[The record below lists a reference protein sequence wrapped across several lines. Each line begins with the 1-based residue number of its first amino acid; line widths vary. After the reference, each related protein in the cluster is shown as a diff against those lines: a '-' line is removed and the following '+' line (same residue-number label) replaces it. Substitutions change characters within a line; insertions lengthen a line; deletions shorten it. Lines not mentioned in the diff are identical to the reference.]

1 MYRSKLLL
9 DQDLAARSANLA
21 RAYQDIGFDQRA
33 LLEGWRS
40 VNANPADFSAH
51 RFLANS
57 YSALPRHEIARAS
70 EFLQS
75 QLLQPLNITPIQA
88 ELAETNLAILE
99 SAGPSDPSY
108 YELNPLYARN
118 GTALQA
124 NALFGNNGLF
134 ADDFIVSGI
143 KDVWS
148 GSLGQYH
155 YESNGFSDN
164 TDLRH
169 NIYDGFAQWTVNP
182 DLSLQVELR
191 NRRTTSGDLALSFL
205 DRDLDIRQ
213 DFERE
218 LARIG
223 GHYKPTSGQ
232 DFLASLAY
240 TTTETDTRNSSPLEP
255 GFSGVSDMVDNTR
268 ALQIEVQHQ
277 YQRGWFNSIVGF
289 GYTDGE
295 FERRDVRSVVP
306 FTAAFGAPR
315 VRIDDDEDSEEL
327 NAYVYLPLHPVP
339 NATVTLGASYDSFK
353 ELGVE
358 KHHINPKFGMIWNPF
373 STTTLRLAA
382 FRVLRR
388 SFASNQTIEPTQ
400 IAGFNQFFDDT
411 NGTESTRYGVGI
423 DQRIRRDIFAGVEA
437 SWRKAEV
444 VKFLD
449 PGTPSSVR
457 LVTEDFG
464 IIQHEQDEVFHRAYV
479 YWMPTERISLN
490 AELQFEEYDRKFIED
505 IDDGPDEL
513 RTYVAPIGVSYFHP
527 SGFFAKL
534 SGTYVDQQV
543 EFEELVPGTASRAE
557 DHFEDNFWVIDA
569 SLGYRLP
576 KRYGIVSIN
585 FANLLDEEF
594 RYQGSFN
601 LSEPRAPRFEPERAI
616 FARINLWYY

>member
-1 MYRSKLLL
+1 
-9 DQDLAARSANLA
+9 
-21 RAYQDIGFDQRA
+21 
-33 LLEGWRS
+33 
-40 VNANPADFSAH
+40 
-51 RFLANS
+51 
-57 YSALPRHEIARAS
+57 
-70 EFLQS
+70 
-75 QLLQPLNITPIQA
+75 
-88 ELAETNLAILE
+88 
-99 SAGPSDPSY
+99 
-108 YELNPLYARN
+108 
-118 GTALQA
+118 
-124 NALFGNNGLF
+124 
-134 ADDFIVSGI
+134 
-143 KDVWS
+143 
-148 GSLGQYH
+148 
-155 YESNGFSDN
+155 
-164 TDLRH
+164 
-169 NIYDGFAQWTVNP
+169 
-182 DLSLQVELR
+182 
-191 NRRTTSGDLALSFL
+191 
-205 DRDLDIRQ
+205 
-213 DFERE
+213 
-218 LARIG
+218 
-223 GHYKPTSGQ
+223 
-232 DFLASLAY
+232 
-240 TTTETDTRNSSPLEP
+240 
-255 GFSGVSDMVDNTR
+255 
-268 ALQIEVQHQ
+268 VQHQ

-315 VRIDDDEDSEEL
+315 IRIDDDEDSEEL

-339 NATVTLGASYDSFK
+339 NATVILGASYDSFK

-358 KHHINPKFGMIWNPF
+358 KHPINPKFGMIWNPF

-382 FRVLRR
+382 FRVLKR

-423 DQRIRRDIFAGVEA
+423 DQRIGRDIFAGVEA

-449 PGTPSSVR
+449 PGTSSSIR

-464 IIQHEQDEVFHRAYV
+464 IIQHEQDEVFHRAYI
-479 YWMPTERISLN
+479 YWTPTERISLN

-505 IDDGPDEL
+505 IDGPDEL
-513 RTYVAPIGVSYFHP
+513 QTYVAPIGVSYFHP

-534 SGTYVDQQV
+534 SGTYVDQEV
-543 EFEELVPGTASRAE
+543 EFDEHDTETSRAE

-594 RYQGSFN
+594 RYQSSFN
-601 LSEPRAPRFEPERAI
+601 LTEPRTPRFEPERAI